1 MTNRQL
7 LTLVIVAAAMLVTTA
22 VIYSVKGP
30 TKASDISGATLI
42 QGLAPENIQKIS
54 IRSDGAAVTLT
65 RRGPGFTVDERR
77 NYPASVKKI
86 NELIIKCLE
95 IKRIRKVTGSAN
107 SHEELGVDEDST
119 DAAVVAF
126 LGAEDKH
133 LVGFVKGK
141 SVTSGSGV
149 YVRLIGEDAVYESE
163 NNLYI
168 DTQPT
173 DYIEKELIGVNQEDI
188 KRVEVKTGKES
199 YVISRNYT
207 DDIFLE
213 NVPRGKRP
221 KGNDYEDVFNAL
233 SNLDS
238 TDVIPETEVEAK
250 WDTTYTSHQQS
261 GLSYTVQLAKSDDDK
276 YYAKLSAKG
285 PIVGE
290 ITITKTES
298 EEELKKKEA
307 LLLAHDKAK
316 TFTPRHAGWAYEL
329 SSWQAEKMCKSL
341 ADLIEDIPKEERAEQ
356 IRASHILIAYEG
368 ARKSAAKRTK
378 EESRSLAEKVLE
390 KALARNADFGQLA
403 KEYSDGPSSDKGGDL
418 GKFGKGIMD
427 KAFEEAAFR
436 LKKDQISALVETPF
450 GFHIIKRTK

>member
-7 LTLVIVAAAMLVTTA
+7 LTLVIVAAAMLVATV

-54 IRSDGAAVTLT
+54 IRSDGATVTLT
-65 RRGPGFTVDERR
+65 RRGSGFTVDEKR

-95 IKRIRKVTGSAN
+95 IKRSRKVTGSVN
-107 SHEELGVDEDST
+107 SHEELGVDEDSA

-126 LGAEDKH
+126 LGAKDKH

-141 SVTSGSGV
+141 SATPGSGV
-149 YVRLIGEDAVYESE
+149 YVRLIGEDTVYESE
-163 NNLYI
+163 KNLYI

-173 DYIEKELIGVNQEDI
+173 DYIEKELISVNKQDI

-213 NVPRGKRP
+213 DVPRGKHA

-233 SNLDS
+233 NNLDS

-250 WDTTYTSHQQS
+250 WDTTYTSHQKS
-261 GLSYTVQLAKSDDDK
+261 GLSYTVQLAKGDDDK

-316 TFTPRHAGWAYEL
+316 VFTPRHAGWAYEI

-341 ADLIEDIPKEERAEQ
+341 ADLIEDIPKEERADQ
-356 IRASHILIAYEG
+356 IEASHILIAYEG
-368 ARKSAAKRTK
+368 ARKSAAERTK
-378 EESRSLAEKVLE
+378 DEARSRAEEILE
-390 KALARNADFGQLA
+390 KAIKKDADFAQLA
-403 KEYSDGPSSDKGGDL
+403 GEYSDGPTRDKGGDL

>member
-30 TKASDISGATLI
+30 TKAGDISGAVLI
-42 QGLAPENIQKIS
+42 QGLAPEKIKKIS
-54 IRSDGAAVTLT
+54 IRSDGTTVTLT
-65 RRGPGFTVDERR
+65 RRGSGFTVDERR

-86 NELIIKCLE
+86 NELIIKCLD
-95 IKRIRKVTGSAN
+95 IKKSRKVTGSVN
-107 SHEELGVDEDST
+107 SHKELGVEKDSA
-119 DAAVVAF
+119 DAVVVAF

-133 LVGFVKGK
+133 LIGFVKGK
-141 SVTSGSGV
+141 SSTPGSGV

-163 NNLYI
+163 QYLYI
-168 DTQPT
+168 NTQPT
-173 DYIEKELIGVNQEDI
+173 DYIEKELISVNQENI

-207 DDIFLE
+207 EDIFLE
-213 NVPRGKRP
+213 NVPKGKRA
-221 KGNDYEDVFNAL
+221 KGNNYEDVFNAL
-233 SNLDS
+233 NNLDCI
-238 TDVIPETEVEAK
+238 DVLPETEVETK
-250 WDTTYTSHQQS
+250 WDTTYTSHQKS
-261 GLSYTVQLAKSDDDK
+261 GLSYTVQLAKSNDDK

-285 PIVGE
+285 PLVGE
-290 ITITKTES
+290 ITITQTES

-307 LLLAHDKAK
+307 LLLAHDEAKA
-316 TFTPRHAGWAYEL
+316 FTPRHAGWAYEL

-341 ADLIEDIPKEERAEQ
+341 AELIEDIPKEEKAEE
-356 IRASHILIAYEG
+356 IKASHILIAYEG
-368 ARKSAAKRTK
+368 ARRSDAKRTK
-378 EESRSLAEKVLE
+378 NEARSLAERILEKVLV
-390 KALARNADFGQLA
+390 RNADFAQLA
-403 KEYSDGPSSDKGGDL
+403 GEYSDGPTKDKGGDL

-436 LKKDQISALVETPF
+436 LKKGQISALVETPF